1 MTQAHIADLLRLYD
15 LQRQRIAAKVER
27 CPREYRDLAAEVCRH
42 LRKVAP
48 RMRPTTA
55 GLSPLIKP
63 RAGLIWVRYRT
74 HDNTALWR
82 ITQARLGHRPPARNT
97 QIPRRT
103 PTPSRAR
110 LEPTTVYDWP
120 WTRDDFRRPPAGAQW
135 WEASLAADYEAAVT
149 GPLRRAE
156 RAVRIA
162 AKLASELVPPSSIQL
177 DAFEAECQTRARLGL
192 PPVRRDIWPASA
204 ELNPVNVPC
213 RPVAIGADDLL
224 ARQRLLAVLHD
235 AYDRRMEA
243 CTQEYLRAA
252 AALRDRL
259 DPDRRSGLRG
269 PMLAPVVRDA
279 SFGDRIAVWQVT
291 GQPRGAHE
299 PAPMS
304 AADLPWSSR
313 TARSAYKHYVAT
325 RNGAGQ
331 PAVPAQE
338 FHWLAEA
345 PRTLRDFAAA
355 DRWER
360 SFARYYDATVLAVL
374 RRLSLVST
382 WCFQL
387 DRYFVDPDRHVLIPN
402 LQSYLAVC

>member
-27 CPREYRDLAAEVCRH
+27 CPREYRDLAAGVCRH

-162 AKLASELVPPSSIQL
+162 AKLASELVPPNSIQL

-204 ELNPVNVPC
+204 ELNPVDVPC
-213 RPVAIGADDLL
+213 RPVAIGTDDLL

-259 DPDRRSGLRG
+259 DPDRRSGLQG

-291 GQPRGAHE
+291 GQPRGARE

-304 AADLPWSSR
+304 AADLPWSSC
-313 TARSAYKHYVAT
+313 TARSAYKRHVAT
-325 RNGAGQ
+325 RNGAGK
-331 PAVPAQE
+331 PAVPAHE

-360 SFARYYDATVLAVL
+360 SFALYYDTTVLAVL
-374 RRLSLVST
+374 RRQSLIST

-387 DRYFVDPDRHVLIPN
+387 DRYFVDPDRHALIPDMR
-402 LQSYLAVC
+402 SYRTVS